1 MYSQTRKL
9 QHHLLQ
15 SATSDKKKSSLL
27 KLLWAHFF
35 NFILDSDALSGISS
49 DLEDESL
56 ADRLAALRDMIPP
69 SQRRYISSSVST
81 ASSWL
86 RSGLQLG
93 GKGLWLVS
101 TSVMLLS
108 VPWALA
114 YAEEQQMAEMEK
126 EMQAQKAASE
136 VSHMIQDMGEGEGEG

>member
-1 MYSQTRKL
+1 MI
-9 QHHLLQ
+9 
-15 SATSDKKKSSLL
+15 
-27 KLLWAHFF
+27 
-35 NFILDSDALSGISS
+35 NPDSDALSEISS

-69 SQRRYISSSVST
+69 AQRRSISSSVST

-136 VSHMIQDMGEGEGEG
+136 VSLTT